1 METEVSSGLV
11 LSVGQISQT
20 KEGMGKDAEN
30 VKRKSSCFIK

>member
-20 KEGMGKDAEN
+20 KEDKGKDTEN
-30 VKRKSSCFIK
+30 VKSKS